1 MKALLFNSNGVQFV
15 TDAPEPQERDG
26 EVLLKVRMAGI
37 CRTDLELSKGYM
49 GYEGILGHEFVGE
62 IAGNHPSLP
71 FGARVV
77 GEINAGCNKCPE
89 CARGMQRHCL
99 NRSVLGIL
107 NRDGCFAELTTLPPK
122 NILPVPGSVSDQEA
136 VFTEPL
142 AAALEIFEQIRVE
155 PAQRV
160 CVIGDGK
167 LGMLIA
173 MAFGHKHDGQTLLVG
188 HHQSHLDIL
197 KNQINTARE
206 DELDSSENK
215 QWDIIVEATGNT
227 GGLQRAMAMVKPRGT
242 IVLKSTMAHP
252 EGLDLS
258 PIVIDEIR
266 VVGSR
271 CGQFAPALR
280 LLEKKILPVT
290 DLIEA
295 VYSFDE
301 TLAAWE
307 TAAARGAKKVVLS
320 MVA

>member
-1 MKALLFNSNGVQFV
+1 MKALRCANSRVELIH
-15 TDAPEPQERDG
+15 DAPIPQQANG

-37 CRTDLELSKGYM
+37 CRTDMELSKGYM

-62 IAGNHPSLP
+62 TVNDAAGLP
-71 FGARVV
+71 FGTRVV
-77 GEINAGCNKCPE
+77 GEINAGCNNCDD
-89 CARGMQRHCL
+89 CSRGMQRHCP

-107 NRDGCFAELTTLPPK
+107 KRSGCMAEFTSLPPA
-122 NILPVPGSVSDQEA
+122 NILPVPDNVSDEEA

-142 AAALEIFEQIRVE
+142 AAALEIFEQIKIE

-173 MAFGHKHDGQTLLVG
+173 MVFGHQHNGQTLLVG
-188 HHQSHLDIL
+188 HHQPHLDVLADKIDTKL
-197 KNQINTARE
+197 E
-206 DELDSSENK
+206 DKLEKSENK
-215 QWDIIVEATGNT
+215 QWDIVVEATGST
-227 GGLQRAMAMVKPRGT
+227 SGLQRAMAMVKPRGT

-258 PIVIDEIR
+258 PIVIDEIT

-280 LLEKKILPVT
+280 LLAKKCLPVER
-290 DLIEA
+290 LVEA
-295 VYSFDE
+295 VYPLDDAL
-301 TLAAWE
+301 TAWDAA
-307 TAAARGAKKVVLS
+307 TTRGAKKILLAVQ
-320 MVA
+320 